1 MRLIIIIIKI
11 TLIALH
17 VVNAEI
23 ENCANWLVADPGFPN
38 GGRQVLSV
46 EGASIE
52 APRDVITVD
61 HHLLHNRDYNTL
73 RRSLARRV
81 ISIIWFCTMHD

>member
-1 MRLIIIIIKI
+1 
-11 TLIALH
+11 LIAQH

-52 APRDVITVD
+52 APRD
-61 HHLLHNRDYNTL
+61 YNTL